1 MRDSGPT
8 DAGQMSALI
17 VDAVTTLVR
26 DVSESGFGP
35 AATAKKNIHPRNDS
49 PHGHD
54 QSAYQTTRARRV
66 RNTRCNSVLALIRIH
81 NGPTVGESGRS
92 YRPHPGEPG
101 RMPPNHVR
109 HGGREPGTHVT
120 GGVNPAR

>member
-1 MRDSGPT
+1 M
-8 DAGQMSALI
+8 I

-35 AATAKKNIHPRNDS
+35 AGYGGKYFHPRNDS

-54 QSAYQTTRARRV
+54 QSAYQIPRARRV
-66 RNTRCNSVLALIRIH
+66 RSTRCIAVLALIRIH

-92 YRPHPGEPG
+92 YRPPPGEPG

-120 GGVNPAR
+120 GGVNPARRA